1 MGELFT
7 EFSNIPIK
15 PVPKPAIPTI
25 STSEV
30 GKEKTPSPSQP
41 HHPAMKAPYKV
52 EKAYVESAGG
62 EITEGCAEHYSER
75 IVQIEVEYEEDN
87 HFLSELKEDDFE
99 KYIIMAEI
107 LKPKF

>member
-7 EFSNIPIK
+7 EFSNVPIK
-15 PVPKPAIPTI
+15 PIQKPVTPTV
-25 STSEV
+25 SPSV
-30 GKEKTPSPSQP
+30 GSKEKTPSQP

-52 EKAYVESAGG
+52 EKAFTMGNAGG
-62 EITEGCAEHYSER
+62 EITEGCIEHYSER
-75 IVQIEVEYEEDN
+75 IVQIEVEYEEHN
-87 HFLSELKEDDFE
+87 QFLSELKEDDFE